1 MLRTDS
7 RIKKGQVAL
16 EFLVLVGISFFV
28 FLSLMSIMLYHAQK
42 LRDRKESQMVTD
54 VADTIQN
61 EINSASNV
69 KHGYMRQFLLP
80 QDLQGKGYT
89 VTKYA
94 NRVHVS
100 TALYQADAIVADYI
114 GDIHVGANTI
124 NKTGGIVY
132 INT

>member
-1 MLRTDS
+1 MRGTDS

-28 FLSLMSIMLYHAQK
+28 FLSLMSIMLYHAQE

-69 KHGYMRQFLLP
+69 KDGYIRQFTLP
-80 QDLQGKGYT
+80 PDLQGKEYT
-89 VTKYA
+89 VTEYA

-100 TALYQADAIVADYI
+100 TARYQADAIVPDYTGNI
-114 GDIHVGANTI
+114 QVGTNTI
-124 NKTGGIVY
+124 NKTEGIVY